1 MRPWEPI
8 ETSPALLAALE
19 RAKAWLASLTPEQRE
34 AHFAEQRRRYVLSE
48 MQWNEDATV
57 TVRP

>member
-1 MRPWEPI
+1 MTHWTSI
-8 ETSPALLAALE
+8 KTSPELLAALKRSRE
-19 RAKAWLASLTPEQRE
+19 WLVSLTPEQRE

-57 TVRP
+57 QVRP